1 MIEIMYSTAKPERDR
16 SESFLL
22 VLTSRKVHGQRAYA
36 FMQEHGQW
44 NPELN
49 RYVHQVSS
57 ILADEGTTLHEAQ
70 ELYEEAKSKLAERGF
85 VHSFFPLFEETPKE
99 PGALELVGA

>member
-1 MIEIMYSTAKPERDR
+1 MIEIMYSTPQPERER

-22 VLTSRKVHGQRAYA
+22 VLTSRKVNGQRAYA

-44 NPELN
+44 SPDLN

-57 ILADEGTTLHEAQ
+57 ILADEGTTFHEAH
-70 ELYEEAKSKLAERGF
+70 ELYLRAKTKLAEKGF
-85 VHSFFPLFEETPKE
+85 VHSFTPLTETPA
-99 PGALELVGA
+99 GDLELVGA